1 MSHSQRQVRLV
12 KLVRKLL
19 ELARSNSNAHEA
31 GLALARAQKLMQKYG
46 ISELEASLS
55 SLQTAPSQGAPS
67 EAKQKLPEWM
77 SGLARAI
84 ARAFGCRL
92 YFSWRDTPSG
102 QCRNVTFYGFSERPA
117 VAAYAFDVLSRQL
130 KDATADYLKT
140 QNKRLKMSTRRARA
154 EQFRAGWVAGVRRVI
169 TTFTVTEQ
177 ECELMGTWLESQ
189 KMGELQTRAPK
200 ACRGDG
206 IARLRGYEA
215 GKNARLHQ
223 GVQGDGPAAI
233 AHRIGE
239 NKQ

>member
-1 MSHSQRQVRLV
+1 MSHLQRQARLV

-46 ISELEASLS
+46 ISEREASLS
-55 SLQTAPSQGAPS
+55 SIQTAPSRGAPS

-77 SGLARAI
+77 SGLAWAI

-92 YFSWRDTPSG
+92 YFSWRDTASG
-102 QCRNVTFYGFSERPA
+102 PRRNVTFYGFSERPA

-130 KDATADYLKT
+130 KDATAGYLKT

-154 EQFRAGWVAGVRRVI
+154 DQFRAGWVAGVRRVI

-177 ECELMGTWLESQ
+177 ECDLMGTWLENQ
-189 KMGELQTRAPK
+189 KMGELKTRAPK
-200 ACRGDG
+200 ACRGDD

-215 GKNARLHQ
+215 GQNVRLHQ
-223 GVQGDGPAAI
+223 SVHSDGPAAI
-233 AHRIGE
+233 AHRVGGE
-239 NKQ
+239 

>member
-31 GLALARAQKLMQKYG
+31 GLALARVQKLMEKYG

-77 SGLARAI
+77 SGLAWAI

-102 QCRNVTFYGFSERPA
+102 QRRNVTFYGFSEWPT

-130 KDATADYLKT
+130 KDATVDYLKT

-154 EQFRAGWVAGVRRVI
+154 EQFRDGWVAGVRRVI

-177 ECELMGTWLESQ
+177 ECDLMGTWLKNQ
-189 KMGELQTRAPK
+189 KVGELKTRAPK
-200 ACRGDG
+200 ACRGDD
-206 IARLRGYEA
+206 IARLRGYKA
-215 GKNARLHQ
+215 GQNARLHQ
-223 GVQGDGPAAI
+223 GVQSGGPAAI
-233 AHRIGE
+233 AHRVGGE
-239 NKQ
+239 

>member
-19 ELARSNSNAHEA
+19 ELARSNSNANEA
-31 GLALARAQKLMQKYG
+31 GLALARAQKLMEKYG

-55 SLQTAPSQGAPS
+55 SIQTAPSQGAPS

-77 SGLARAI
+77 SGLAWAI

-102 QCRNVTFYGFSERPA
+102 QRRNVTFYGFSERPA

-154 EQFRAGWVAGVRRVI
+154 EQFRAGWVHGVQRVI
-169 TTFTVTEQ
+169 SSFLVPENEQ
-177 ECELMGTWLESQ
+177 QLMTAWIANQ
-189 KMGELQTRAPK
+189 DMVDAKTRTLK
-200 ACRGDG
+200 GCRGGDL
-206 IARLRGYEA
+206 ARSQGFEA
-215 GKNARLHQ
+215 GQNARLHQ
-223 GVQGDGPAAI
+223 GVQGDGPVAI
-233 AHRIGE
+233 AHRIRGE
-239 NKQ
+239 

>member
-1 MSHSQRQVRLV
+1 MNHSQRQVRLV

-19 ELARSNSNAHEA
+19 ELARSNSNAHET
-31 GLALARAQKLMQKYG
+31 GLALARAQKLMEKYG

-55 SLQTAPSQGAPS
+55 SIQTAPSRGAPS

-77 SGLARAI
+77 SGLAWAI

-92 YFSWRDTPSG
+92 YFSWRDSESG
-102 QCRNVTFYGFSERPA
+102 PRRNVTFYGFSERPA

-169 TTFTVTEQ
+169 TTFTVSEQ
-177 ECELMGTWLESQ
+177 ECELMGAWLESQ
-189 KMGELQTRAPK
+189 KMGELQTRASK
-200 ACRGDG
+200 TCRGDD
-206 IARLRGYEA
+206 IARLRGFEA
-215 GKNARLHQ
+215 GQNARLHQ
-223 GVQGDGPAAI
+223 GVQGAVTTG
-233 AHRIGE
+233 IGYQGGR
-239 NKQ
+239 NS

>member
-31 GLALARAQKLMQKYG
+31 GLALARAQKLMEKYG

-55 SLQTAPSQGAPS
+55 SIQTAPSQGAPS

-77 SGLARAI
+77 SGLAWAI

-102 QCRNVTFYGFSERPA
+102 QRRNVTFYGFSERPA

-177 ECELMGTWLESQ
+177 ECDLMGTWLENQ
-189 KMGELQTRAPK
+189 KMGELKTRAPK
-200 ACRGDG
+200 ACRGDD

-215 GKNARLHQ
+215 GQNARLHQ
-223 GVQGDGPAAI
+223 GVQSDGPVAI
-233 AHRIGE
+233 AHRIGGE
-239 NKQ
+239 